1 MAPLC
6 TFIDSL
12 RAHQASAGILAQT
25 YFSVTLT
32 PIPIYGHIEAKQLLD
47 TLFKVLF
54 HRLSESR
61 YIYT

>member
-6 TFIDSL
+6 TFIDSP

-32 PIPIYGHIEAKQLLD
+32 PIAIYGHIDTLQLLD
-47 TLFKVLF
+47 TSIRGLF
-54 HRLSESR
+54 H
-61 YIYT
+61 YI

>member
-6 TFIDSL
+6 TFIDSP

-32 PIPIYGHIEAKQLLD
+32 PIAIYGHIEALQLLD
-47 TLFKVLF
+47 ILFEALF
-54 HRLSESR
+54 HCLSESK